1 LSLWVGSLLLALY
14 FTLVSTGGDYPHQ
27 PQSPHSTGSTP
38 GVLIN
43 ASAFTTPGALAAHP
57 TQGPTVAT
65 TPTVFVFFTNRK
77 YLDKVEFTMGGL
89 RGKGKWEG
97 DVVLIAHPD
106 NFPNSLARAVKK
118 HRLILFPHPLLD
130 LAPLVAASQNFRAD
144 WKVNTSEGKEAWRGR
159 DERQWAK
166 TVQWHK
172 LLVFHPYF
180 AQWRTVVFLDGGT
193 HVLHPVTLALGEW
206 EPLVQE
212 GFFLARTDS
221 YGVGGQLD
229 ATVCPSCVRRV
240 LDTCTGGYNHITLQ
254 TGIFAFATS
263 WHIKGAATLE
273 AMVKRMVD
281 TPIWYTNEQA
291 LLGVT
296 FTCDSND
303 FLPIHVD
310 NGPLCTASDV
320 FIRGP
325 ANVPVTVNMYRNNSV
340 PCTPPP

>member
-1 LSLWVGSLLLALY
+1 MIPPSGS
-14 FTLVSTGGDYPHQ
+14 
-27 PQSPHSTGSTP
+27 
-38 GVLIN
+38 
-43 ASAFTTPGALAAHP
+43 
-57 TQGPTVAT
+57 VAT

-77 YLDKVEFTMGGL
+77 YLDKVEFTMGAL

-97 DVVLIAHPD
+97 DVVLITHPD

-118 HRLILFPHPLLD
+118 HRLILFPHPMLD
-130 LAPLVAASQNFRAD
+130 LAPLVVASQNFRAD

-166 TVQWHK
+166 TVQWQK

-193 HVLHPVTLALGEW
+193 HVLHPVTLALREW

-229 ATVCPSCVRRV
+229 ATMCPACVQGV
-240 LDTCTGGYNHITLQ
+240 LDGCTGGYNHITLQ
-254 TGIFAFATS
+254 TGIFAFAPA
-263 WHIKGAATLE
+263 WHIKGAATLD
-273 AMVKRMVD
+273 ALVRKMVD

-291 LLGVT
+291 LLGVV
-296 FTCDSND
+296 FTCESND
-303 FLPIHVD
+303 FLPIRVD

-325 ANVPVTVNMYRNNSV
+325 ANVPVTLTMYRNSTKL
-340 PCTPPP
+340 CTPPP